1 MVIHVVVIFTW
12 LPGLQCTW
20 TAVHWQIWLIVTSR
34 SFAEC
39 PNTPLSIATGRHY
52 TIAIFTLQPIQ
63 NNPVDIGR
71 LIHPEGRTDEECYH
85 HDNPV
90 EREERKGGGAGDTCH
105 GRHCSYSTDFYENIQ
120 RYTSLPIKLT
130 ILVLGLASRQL
141 LFLLEHH
148 DLDLH
153 TKCDLVAGI
162 RDTNEGNNKHVKRS
176 PLPRRPYKFHITVC
190 ASFTATYDLALFP
203 GWMPW
208 QLL

>member
-1 MVIHVVVIFTW
+1 M
-12 LPGLQCTW
+12 
-20 TAVHWQIWLIVTSR
+20 TSR

-71 LIHPEGRTDEECYH
+71 LVHPEGRTD
-85 HDNPV
+85 
-90 EREERKGGGAGDTCH
+90 RAGDTCH
-105 GRHCSYSTDFYENIQ
+105 GRHCSYSTDFYKNIQ

-141 LFLLEHH
+141 LFLSEHH

-162 RDTNEGNNKHVKRS
+162 RDTNKGNNRHVKDS